1 MITRRP
7 RAEAGLEA
15 RLVPRWG
22 HPEEEARPSPA
33 PLAHTAPRIPRVPS
47 RARVCERSAGRPVLP
62 SPRELPQPHGGG
74 TKPPL
79 PAAPPLHALGGF
91 PAPGLPPALRS
102 AAFYLVSELSPRCV
116 GAGAPDGSFFFSG
129 CLGGQRGGCC
139 LWPGVLPAPATR
151 ASSQVLTVMLGLQG
165 TGPWPPPVS
174 TLSLVAAVTVG
185 DRQGNRGRPG
195 PHGPA
200 GSGLSLERGA
210 IL

>member
-129 CLGGQRGGCC
+129 CLGGAAG
-139 LWPGVLPAPATR
+139 GVLPVARRPPG
-151 ASSQVLTVMLGLQG
+151 SSQQGQFSGLDG
-165 TGPWPPPVS
+165 DAGSAGDGALATSSLNPVS
-174 TLSLVAAVTVG
+174 CCSCH
-185 DRQGNRGRPG
+185 RW
-195 PHGPA
+195 
-200 GSGLSLERGA
+200 
-210 IL
+210 